1 MEHPVGPRGE
11 RHAVPAV
18 AWVAAFVLCGIGDS
32 LLGRWVLTPIL
43 VAAFYGGMVV
53 IDLLTY
59 PMLSFWRGWLRRRGI
74 LAWYLVEVGLLWGG
88 TTLALVLLAP
98 VWLGWSWEDMLP
110 LQVIGGLLLAASV
123 GVGTWAVG
131 KMGWARL
138 LFAGALFP
146 PGAGAEENGVPQR
159 LVLEGPYRYVRNPL
173 YVTDL
178 LLIVGAALLTRSWA
192 LLLLAAA
199 YAAQLALQLPLEEQE
214 LGERFGG
221 RYRRYCELVPRFI
234 PRLRPLEQ
242 RALYRK
248 DGPGPRGG
256 RSPR

>member
-1 MEHPVGPRGE
+1 M
-11 RHAVPAV
+11 
-18 AWVAAFVLCGIGDS
+18 
-32 LLGRWVLTPIL
+32 LGRWVLTPIL